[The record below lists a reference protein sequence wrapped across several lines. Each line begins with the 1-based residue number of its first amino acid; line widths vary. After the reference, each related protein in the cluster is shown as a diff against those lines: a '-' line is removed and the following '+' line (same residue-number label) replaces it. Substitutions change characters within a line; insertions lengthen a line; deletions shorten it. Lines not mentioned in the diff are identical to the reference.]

1 MKKRKSK
8 LRKYKLK
15 DVKAII
21 IWIIVIAIIVAG
33 IVLFFTTDFFRTKR
47 SAFFR
52 YFNQIDTCLDVL
64 KTDKFDSYIEKKEET
79 PYVRDANASIQ
90 TSSNIAD
97 SAILDKI
104 KFKLT
109 EKVDRNNKKASSTLN
124 ITNGNDTIFT

>member
-1 MKKRKSK
+1 MKRSK
-8 LRKYKLK
+8 LKFIVIITIIL
-15 DVKAII
+15 AII
-21 IWIIVIAIIVAG
+21 MLGLVV
-33 IVLFFTTDFFRTKR
+33 FFKTDFFRTKR